1 MQVVEQNALMVALLV
16 LMAVVARVLLVLLV
30 EVCAVGALTHVP
42 LALVVAAAM

>member
-16 LMAVVARVLLVLLV
+16 LMAVVARVLLV